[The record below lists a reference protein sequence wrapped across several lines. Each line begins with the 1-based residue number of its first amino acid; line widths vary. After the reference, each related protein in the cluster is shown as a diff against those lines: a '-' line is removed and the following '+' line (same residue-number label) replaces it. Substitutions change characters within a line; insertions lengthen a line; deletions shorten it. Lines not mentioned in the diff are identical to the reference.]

1 MRHVCSACS
10 CLQKRNLALF
20 YGPRFKTVHRT
31 VLLSGK
37 FPQKIGLVHGIAP
50 PSPRARTRFRSNFQ
64 AFFSDSRCVMR
75 CEMRL
80 PLLCPRLKIPFD
92 LLFTLAAIFRCT
104 CFPSGNRRKLLILG
118 GDRLARPFGSFCPIG
133 KCSCIFPFGHL
144 YYTTE
149 FPFVKTL
156 FEKIF
161 IFLKFS
167 FNYHVD
173 HAAFSAAYRTGYR
186 TQRRF
191 PRAPCP

>member
-75 CEMRL
+75 CQMRL

-118 GDRLARPFGSFCPIG
+118 GGQA
-133 KCSCIFPFGHL
+133 
-144 YYTTE
+144 
-149 FPFVKTL
+149 
-156 FEKIF
+156 
-161 IFLKFS
+161 
-167 FNYHVD
+167 
-173 HAAFSAAYRTGYR
+173 
-186 TQRRF
+186 
-191 PRAPCP
+191 RAPVRIVLPHREMLLYFSLWSPLLYHGISVCQDPL